1 MKRRISEKKQSLTVL
16 CVISFI
22 IYSLLLLAAYS
33 IFQYSLDQKMQT
45 AFPNID
51 ELLEY
56 RDALE
61 TDDYTKIP
69 QKKFSNCSYIIFGEN
84 GNPIYASDTKI
95 KDRLTFDDLDV
106 IIDYADNAF
115 YSIYEQLDDNEDI
128 CYLIQ
133 ENSYNTESAFIN
145 FDDYCIV
152 DKDLKI
158 LEGNLFSNKEYLTEH
173 EFELI
178 QGYYNADET
187 IEKYS
192 YETADGEERILVF
205 IGPKFNENTYTAL
218 LVSARRQWIWIAPVI
233 LICTFIFTFL
243 FRKKIQNSTEAL
255 NKAILSY
262 KRNGSFKENKR
273 QLPVEFHTT
282 IDTLQALLEQLDKA
296 KTQNQRIIAD
306 ISHDLKTPLTV
317 IGGYARAFQE
327 GIIPPEDEKKYM
339 ECIRQRSELAE
350 RLINTLFEYA
360 KMEHPDYK
368 PVWENIDICE
378 YTKEF
383 LAEKYSELET
393 AGFELSIEIPEKPIV
408 MKLDK
413 GLIQRTLENLIN
425 NSLKYNSSGTTI
437 FVVIEEKKNVVQL
450 TIADNGIGIKE
461 EDARKIFEPFMT
473 QNKARA
479 SGGGTG
485 LGLTIVRR
493 AVEINHGS
501 IELVVPAQHP
511 YSVEFVIK
519 FNKMIPG

>member
-22 IYSLLLLAAYS
+22 IYSLLLLVTYS
-33 IFQYSLDQKMQT
+33 IFQYALDQKMQT
-45 AFPNID
+45 AFPNM
-51 ELLEY
+51 EEFLEY
-56 RDALE
+56 QEALE
-61 TDDYTKIP
+61 SDDYTKIP

-84 GNPIYASDTKI
+84 GNPVYASNSKI
-95 KDRLTFDDLDV
+95 KDKLTSDELDV

-115 YSIYEQLDDNEDI
+115 YSIYEQVDDNGNI

-133 ENSYNTESAFIN
+133 KNSYNTESVFIN
-145 FDDYCIV
+145 LDDYCKV
-152 DKDLKI
+152 DENLKI
-158 LEGNLFSNKEYLTEH
+158 LEGNLFSNKDYLTER
-173 EFELI
+173 EFDLI

-192 YETADGEERILVF
+192 YESKDGDERTLVF
-205 IGPKFNENTYTAL
+205 IGPKFNENTYNAL
-218 LVSARRQWIWIAPVI
+218 LISARRLWIWIAPVI

-255 NKAILSY
+255 NTAILSY
-262 KRNGSFKENKR
+262 KKNGRFKEDKS

-282 IDTLQALLEQLDKA
+282 MDTLQALLKQLDKA
-296 KTQNQRIIAD
+296 KIENQRIIAD

-327 GIIPPEDEKKYM
+327 GIVPPEDEKRYM

-350 RLINTLFEYA
+350 GLINTLFEYA

-368 PVWENIDICE
+368 PVWESIDICE
-378 YTKEF
+378 FIKEF

-393 AGFELSIEIPEKPIV
+393 AGFELSIEIPEQPII

-413 GLIQRTLENLIN
+413 GLILRMLENLIN
-425 NSLKYNSSGTTI
+425 NSMKYNSSGTTI
-437 FVVIEEKKNVVQL
+437 FVVIEEKKNILQL
-450 TIADNGIGIKE
+450 TLADNGIGISE
-461 EDARKIFEPFMT
+461 EDANKIFEPFMT

-493 AVEINHGS
+493 AVEINHGT
-501 IELVVPAQHP
+501 IEIVVPPQHP
-511 YSVEFVIK
+511 YSAEFVIK
-519 FNKMIPG
+519 FNKAW